1 MEYLQYIFILLVML
15 YKSVDVSSESCQP
28 IVDSLRKYGNVYTYK
43 DVCYVFINHEKT
55 WVDAR
60 HRCEAWGGDLVHI
73 PDQGTMQ
80 FIKGI
85 MDNQLRW
92 RNNGV
97 WIGLHNRGS
106 GGWRWTTG
114 QRQTFNYWDSGQP
127 SKTFGFISFEDCACM
142 RRGDGWR
149 WHDYMCDNGM
159 FTYKYIC
166 QFRMLPTTTTT
177 TTTTAKPSTTTVT
190 TVTTTKTSTSTA
202 SSSTVTSS
210 SVMNLFN
217 PVYNKPLETAD
228 TVHDVVIKGYPSDS
242 SIGIQVAKNIERSR
256 QGDGLSDGSKGV
268 IIGLVLGGFIV
279 LVIVCMG
286 FILFRRRRKRKRDS
300 DNLVVQFEN
309 TDYMQGYTQGYS
321 PVSQNEANG
330 HVSNGTRPESHIYM
344 DTNERNR
351 LYEQMTKDVDHGVN
365 NYDKLKPKG
374 ACAGATKGYTD
385 ECEESDLKKERVNL
399 PEEAEGSRL
408 NNDNEYIDMAANKLK
423 LTNLEA
429 NTRRV
434 EKQNNLQQ
442 PLYSNETFQRER
454 LQTPTEDELEIL
466 DYEESTP
473 LDNGQLQVLDY
484 EESTT
489 KKVDPLYDTI
499 H

>member
-1 MEYLQYIFILLVML
+1 MEYLQYIFIVIVML
-15 YKSVDVSSESCQP
+15 YNSVGVSSESCQP
-28 IVDSLRKYGNVYTYK
+28 IVDSLRKYGYVYTYN
-43 DVCYVFINHEKT
+43 DVCYVFLNHEKT

-73 PDQGTMQ
+73 PDRGTMN
-80 FIKGI
+80 FIKGV

-114 QRQTFNYWDSGQP
+114 QPQTFNYWDSGQP

-166 QFRMLPTTTTT
+166 QFH
-177 TTTTAKPSTTTVT
+177 
-190 TVTTTKTSTSTA
+190 
-202 SSSTVTSS
+202 S
-210 SVMNLFN
+210 SV
-217 PVYNKPLETAD
+217 
-228 TVHDVVIKGYPSDS
+228 
-242 SIGIQVAKNIERSR
+242 GIQVAKNIERSR
-256 QGDGLSDGSKGV
+256 QGQGLSDGSKGV

-286 FILFRRRRKRKRDS
+286 FILFRRRRKRKRES

-330 HVSNGTRPESHIYM
+330 HVPNGTRPESHIYM

-351 LYEQMTKDVDHGVN
+351 LYEQMTKEVDHGVN

-374 ACAGATKGYTD
+374 ACAEATQGYTD

-399 PEEAEGSRL
+399 PEESDGSKL
-408 NNDNEYIDMAANKLK
+408 NNDNEYIDMAANRPK

-442 PLYSNETFQRER
+442 SQPLYSNENFHRER

-484 EESTT
+484 EESTN

>member
-1 MEYLQYIFILLVML
+1 MEYLQYIFILIVML

-80 FIKGI
+80 FIKGV

-166 QFRMLPTTTTT
+166 QFRFGITKVLQSYNHIQNVIYSMLTGR
-177 TTTTAKPSTTTVT
+177 TV
-190 TVTTTKTSTSTA
+190 
-202 SSSTVTSS
+202 
-210 SVMNLFN
+210 
-217 PVYNKPLETAD
+217 
-228 TVHDVVIKGYPSDS
+228 
-242 SIGIQVAKNIERSR
+242 
-256 QGDGLSDGSKGV
+256 V
-268 IIGLVLGGFIV
+268 IIGSSHYEEEV
-279 LVIVCMG
+279 
-286 FILFRRRRKRKRDS
+286 K
-300 DNLVVQFEN
+300 NLVTALKLFLPGCHRCQTSCIQWSSKAIAVTDLIEIKLIGICRHEKKSVDRMVPKAVQGSLITTILSRKKSFKTEE
-309 TDYMQGYTQGYS
+309 GYIQFIK
-321 PVSQNEANG
+321 VSLCEFSSKAFIFF
-330 HVSNGTRPESHIYM
+330 HSFCLGTVGTLRG
-344 DTNERNR
+344 NR
-351 LYEQMTKDVDHGVN
+351 GSIIS
-365 NYDKLKPKG
+365 
-374 ACAGATKGYTD
+374 
-385 ECEESDLKKERVNL
+385 ESDSVKKTATAFLSKLGIQDCDIDIMEYLTELVKYQHIEDHYKSLNTTGIPPRPFTRNIHPCQL
-399 PEEAEGSRL
+399 HRL
-408 NNDNEYIDMAANKLK
+408 
-423 LTNLEA
+423 
-429 NTRRV
+429 
-434 EKQNNLQQ
+434 
-442 PLYSNETFQRER
+442 
-454 LQTPTEDELEIL
+454 
-466 DYEESTP
+466 
-473 LDNGQLQVLDY
+473 
-484 EESTT
+484 
-489 KKVDPLYDTI
+489 
-499 H
+499 